1 MQEQLKAVTVKV
13 MGITGLFLLSITPFC
28 SVFLS
33 GAVVPF
39 TTTLW
44 LDRVLPLSMMNGL
57 VQPALYIY
65 LIKRLR
71 KGLVRLVTCRGEEEV
86 EGTSINTAGGGG
98 TSSTFASPQISRK
111 N

>member
-13 MGITGLFLLSITPFC
+13 MGITGLFLLSISPFC
-28 SVFLS
+28 FVFLS

-44 LDRVLPLSMMNGL
+44 LDRILPLSMMNGL
-57 VQPALYIY
+57 VQPLLYIY

-71 KGLVRLVTCRGEEEV
+71 KGLLRLVRCQGEGEA
-86 EGTSINTAGGGG
+86 EGI
-98 TSSTFASPQISRK
+98 SSSMVSAQTEL
-111 N
+111 

>member
-44 LDRVLPLSMMNGL
+44 LDRLLPMPMLNGL
-57 VQPALYIY
+57 VQPVLYIY

-71 KGLVRLVTCRGEEEV
+71 VGLVRLARCRGEAEG
-86 EGTSINTAGGGG
+86 EGTSISIPSAQTDL
-98 TSSTFASPQISRK
+98 
-111 N
+111 